1 MKKILITGGAGFIG
15 SNLARYFL
23 SQPNVELVRVL
34 DNFSTGYRSN
44 IQELLSNPKFELI
57 EGDIRDY
64 DTVIRSVKDIE
75 GITHQAALGSVPRSI
90 NDPITSNNVNVLGS
104 MQVFFAAKENKVKK
118 VVFASSSSVYGDDPI
133 MPKQEER
140 LGNVLSPYAAGK
152 KSVELYAH
160 TFANV
165 YDFNYIGLRYF
176 NVFGPYQN
184 KEGAYAA
191 VIPQFISALLE
202 NKQATI
208 FGDGEQTRDFTYIDN
223 VIQMNANALL
233 SDDKKAWNQFY
244 NVACNKTTSL
254 NKIYSLLKELAQS
267 SIDPNYVDVR
277 QGDIK
282 DSLADISKAKE
293 LLNYNPTVFIEEGL
307 GKTFSWF
314 KSQN

>member
-23 SQPNVELVRVL
+23 EQPSIELVRVL
-34 DNFSTGYRSN
+34 DNFSTGYKSN
-44 IQELLSNPKFELI
+44 INELLSNPKFELI

-64 DTVIRSVKDIE
+64 DTVVHSVKDID

-90 NDPITSNNVNVLGS
+90 VDPITSNNVNVLGS
-104 MQVFFAAKENKVKK
+104 MHVFHAAKEAHIKK

-133 MPKQEER
+133 MPKLEER

-160 TFANV
+160 TFSKV
-165 YDFNYIGLRYF
+165 YDFHFIGLRYF

-202 NKQATI
+202 NKAATI
-208 FGDGEQTRDFTYIDN
+208 FGDGSQTRDFTYIDN
-223 VIQMNANALL
+223 VIQVNAKALL
-233 SDDKKAWNQFY
+233 SENAQAWNQFY
-244 NVACNKTTSL
+244 NVACNQTTSL
-254 NKIYSLLKELAQS
+254 NEIYQLLKKLS
-267 SIDPNYVDVR
+267 HSNIDPHYVDVR
-277 QGDIK
+277 KGDIK
-282 DSLADISKAKE
+282 DSLADISKAQQ
-293 LLNYNPTVFIEEGL
+293 LLNYSPTVDVKEGL
-307 GKTFSWF
+307 EKTFNWF
-314 KSQN
+314 KNQ

>member
-1 MKKILITGGAGFIG
+1 
-15 SNLARYFL
+15 
-23 SQPNVELVRVL
+23 VL
-34 DNFSTGYRSN
+34 DNFSTGYKSN
-44 IQELLSNPKFELI
+44 IQELLSNPKFELV

-64 DTVIRSVKDIE
+64 DTLVHSVKNIDA
-75 GITHQAALGSVPRSI
+75 ITHQAALGSVPRSI

-104 MQVFFAAKENKVKK
+104 MQVFFAAKENNIKK

-152 KSVELYAH
+152 KAIELYAH
-160 TFANV
+160 TFSNV

-184 KEGAYAA
+184 KQGAYAA

-208 FGDGEQTRDFTYIDN
+208 FGDGNQTRDFTYIDN
-223 VIQMNANALL
+223 VIQMNVKALM

-254 NKIYSLLKELAQS
+254 NQIYSLLKNLSHS
-267 SIDPNYVDVR
+267 SIEPNYVDVR

-293 LLNYNPTVFIEEGL
+293 LLNYNPTIFIEEGL

-314 KSQN
+314 KSQNKM